1 MDVSNGTNE
10 AIMTLIDTYLKAIFA
25 LTLATVSAT
34 TTVVAQQADKVAYYG
49 VSTAQPQGRSDSQKT
64 DFRLARHSDDGLR
77 EEMNVS
83 SSEGAKARPTFVLS
97 DGEETFHIV
106 VSSLIS
112 HPRACL
118 IVSVSDPSDEENSD
132 TPFSWNLRRRTR

>member
-10 AIMTLIDTYLKAIFA
+10 AIMTLIDTYLKAMFA

-34 TTVVAQQADKVAYYG
+34 TAVVAQQADKVAYYG
-49 VSTAQPQGRSDSQKT
+49 VSTAQPQGQSDSQKT
-64 DFRLARHSDDGLR
+64 DSRLARHSDDGLR

-83 SSEGAKARPTFVLS
+83 SSEGATTRSTFVLS

-118 IVSVSDPSDEENSD
+118 IGSVGDPSDEEN
-132 TPFSWNLRRRTR
+132 F